1 VIDCGASAIVSA
13 VVGLPK
19 PFRAGR
25 GVLAPLSPDGFAWA
39 LLVRTSSMTPTCP
52 LGPLEP
58 GAAAPAAR
66 RMVGKVGSPPRVAE
80 GAEALSAIEGCP
92 PRSEAVATRASAATF
107 GTCTARNDAPV
118 LARAILGMGEL
129 AETDGRLAPLA
140 LVAPVLAAT
149 WAEPTANWAEPAA
162 AVVAAFGAE
171 DGDRE
176 TATLDVASMRLD
188 AALPEAAGETL
199 GWSILAT
206 ILDGK
211 LTPRTRFTN
220 VLGDDAAADVA
231 AGCWLEEL
239 ARRATVSGNLVERLM
254 AGSWRPGE
262 RGAA

>member
-1 VIDCGASAIVSA
+1 MAA
-13 VVGLPK
+13 V
-19 PFRAGR
+19 
-25 GVLAPLSPDGFAWA
+25 
-39 LLVRTSSMTPTCP
+39 
-52 LGPLEP
+52 
-58 GAAAPAAR
+58 
-66 RMVGKVGSPPRVAE
+66 
-80 GAEALSAIEGCP
+80 GAE
-92 PRSEAVATRASAATF
+92 EA
-107 GTCTARNDAPV
+107 
-118 LARAILGMGEL
+118 
-129 AETDGRLAPLA
+129 
-140 LVAPVLAAT
+140 
-149 WAEPTANWAEPAA
+149 
-162 AVVAAFGAE
+162 
-171 DGDRE
+171 DRE

-220 VLGDDAAADVA
+220 VLGDDAAGDVA